1 MLKFTHVVF
10 DVDGTLVDSRMS
22 ALGSLQQVVGEYTG
36 TVPAIEDLYF
46 STGIPGENALRQL
59 GITDPAALVRWRELA
74 GKLADRIAVF
84 PGIVETLE
92 RLQRLGC
99 TLGIVSSRERGEYAD
114 EVTPLGLDPF
124 FPVRILVE
132 DTEQHKPEP
141 EPMLEYLRR
150 TGASAGEALYVG
162 DTIYDMRCA
171 LGAGVDF
178 ALASWG
184 AAQPVENAPH
194 ILQEPGDLESLV
206 RSGSL

>member
-1 MLKFTHVVF
+1 MLRFSHVVF

-36 TVPAIEDLYF
+36 TVPPLEDLYF

-74 GKLADRIAVF
+74 GKLAYQITVF

-92 RLQRLGC
+92 RLQDLGC
-99 TLGIVSSRERGEYAD
+99 ALGIVSSRERGEYAD

-132 DTEQHKPEP
+132 DTERHKPEP

-150 TGASAGEALYVG
+150 TEAAPSETLYVG
-162 DTIYDMRCA
+162 DTIYDMQCA
-171 LGAGVDF
+171 RSAGVDF
-178 ALASWG
+178 AFATWG
-184 AAQPVENAPH
+184 AGQAFSGAPH
-194 ILQEPGDLESLV
+194 MLWQPDEIIPLAQGV
-206 RSGSL
+206 

>member
-1 MLKFTHVVF
+1 MLRFTHVVF

-36 TVPAIEDLYF
+36 MVPPLEDLYF

-74 GKLADRIAVF
+74 GKLAYQITVF

-92 RLQRLGC
+92 RLQGLGC
-99 TLGIVSSRERGEYAD
+99 ALGIVSSRERGEYAD

-132 DTEQHKPEP
+132 
-141 EPMLEYLRR
+141 
-150 TGASAGEALYVG
+150 V
-162 DTIYDMRCA
+162 
-171 LGAGVDF
+171 
-178 ALASWG
+178 
-184 AAQPVENAPH
+184 APR
-194 ILQEPGDLESLV
+194 LM
-206 RSGSL
+206 

>member
-1 MLKFTHVVF
+1 MLRFSHVVF

-36 TVPAIEDLYF
+36 MVPPLEDLYF

-74 GKLADRIAVF
+74 GKLAYQITVF

-92 RLQRLGC
+92 RLQDLGC
-99 TLGIVSSRERGEYAD
+99 ALGIVSSRERGEYAD

-132 DTEQHKPEP
+132 DTERHKPEP

-150 TGASAGEALYVG
+150 TEVAPSETLYVG
-162 DTIYDMRCA
+162 DTIYDMQCA
-171 LGAGVDF
+171 RSAGVDF
-178 ALASWG
+178 VFATWG
-184 AAQPVENAPH
+184 AGQAFSGAPH
-194 ILQEPGDLESLV
+194 MLWQPDEIIPLV
-206 RSGSL
+206 QGV

>member
-1 MLKFTHVVF
+1 MLKYTHVVF

-36 TVPAIEDLYF
+36 MIPPIEDLYF

-59 GITDPAALVRWRELA
+59 CITDPAALVRWRELA
-74 GKLADRIAVF
+74 GKLADRITIF
-84 PGIVETLE
+84 PGIVKTLDL
-92 RLQRLGC
+92 LQSLGC
-99 TLGIVSSRERGEYAD
+99 NLGIVSSRERGEYAD
-114 EVTPLGLDPF
+114 EVTPLGLDPY

-150 TGASAGEALYVG
+150 TGAAAEETLYVG
-162 DTIYDMRCA
+162 DTIYDMKCA
-171 LGAGVDF
+171 LSASVDF

-184 AAQPVENAPH
+184 AAQPVEDAPH
-194 ILQEPGDLESLV
+194 VLQKAEDLAALV
-206 RSGSL
+206 QIV

>member
-1 MLKFTHVVF
+1 MLRFSHVVF

-36 TVPAIEDLYF
+36 MVPPLEDLYF

-74 GKLADRIAVF
+74 GKLAYQITVF

-92 RLQRLGC
+92 RLQDLGC
-99 TLGIVSSRERGEYAD
+99 ALGIVSSRERGEYAD

-132 DTEQHKPEP
+132 DTERHKPEP

-150 TGASAGEALYVG
+150 TEAAPSETLYVG
-162 DTIYDMRCA
+162 DTIYDMQCA
-171 LGAGVDF
+171 RSAGVDF
-178 ALASWG
+178 VFATWG
-184 AAQPVENAPH
+184 AGQAFSGAPH
-194 ILQEPGDLESLV
+194 MLWQPDEIIPLV
-206 RSGSL
+206 QGV